1 MFNINPLMF
10 PSDILFIYVQVA
22 EMRRPFAGLQRE
34 IKRRNT
40 DIYEKL
46 MAEDMVNQADTET
59 RMFWGLY
66 RHSLYMLKDNS
77 KPYTWNIKCR
87 VWLSILH
94 FSRCVKDFDTTSQE
108 VAQFT
113 DVAWLETP
121 LGCIRC
127 WFINDCMMNN
137 ENAFYSVFAM
147 CFR

>member
-59 RMFWGLY
+59 RMF
-66 RHSLYMLKDNS
+66 
-77 KPYTWNIKCR
+77 
-87 VWLSILH
+87 
-94 FSRCVKDFDTTSQE
+94 
-108 VAQFT
+108 
-113 DVAWLETP
+113 
-121 LGCIRC
+121 
-127 WFINDCMMNN
+127 
-137 ENAFYSVFAM
+137 
-147 CFR
+147 